1 MSEVICVPSMS
12 SVCYQFLESAM
23 VFGNELFSSQS
34 EDLVSNSTARFP
46 GAGLWEH

>member
-1 MSEVICVPSMS
+1 MSEVICVHVLG
-12 SVCYQFLESAM
+12 VCYQFIESAM

-46 GAGLWEH
+46 GAGLWEN